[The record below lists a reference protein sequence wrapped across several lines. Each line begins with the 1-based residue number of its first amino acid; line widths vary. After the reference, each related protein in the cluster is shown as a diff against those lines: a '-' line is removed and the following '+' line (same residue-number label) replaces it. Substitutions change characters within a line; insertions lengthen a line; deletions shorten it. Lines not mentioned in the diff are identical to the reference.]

1 MIEEFKDKIEV
12 LKIKNILTEVRKLE
26 PLREQET
33 NEIKNETKRKLNM
46 SDNKISNV
54 LRKL

>member
-1 MIEEFKDKIEV
+1 MIKEFKDKIEG
-12 LKIKNILTEVRKLE
+12 LKIKNILTEARKLE

-33 NEIKNETKRKLNM
+33 NEIKNETKGKLNM
-46 SDNKISNV
+46 SDNKINNI